1 MATKKQRMKSDGVR
15 RLMNRWVFDVAYLLI
30 DGYMEERKEAFRQAH
45 LVRKLLERLGQ
56 GEVVFEYYRSD
67 GRLRRARGTLCRGVS
82 EAFDNYERKTP
93 LKPTVH
99 DDGLHFTYWDLDR
112 EQFRSFAV
120 ARVVKIKE

>member
-1 MATKKQRMKSDGVR
+1 MKSDGVR
-15 RLMNRWVFDVAYLLI
+15 RLMNRWVFDMANRLMTEI
-30 DGYMEERKEAFRQAH
+30 DMQRSEAFRQAH
-45 LVRKLLERLGQ
+45 MVRKLLERLGQ

-67 GRLRRARGTLCRGVS
+67 GTLRRARGTLCRGVS

-112 EQFRSFAV
+112 EQFRSFAA